1 MIPEWPPRA
10 MTLAE
15 THVDWHRV
23 QRHIDERRAAV
34 ERAGVGA
41 TRKIATSLALAG
53 HVVESDRDLLAARLQ
68 AALDATAKFGYRSAQ
83 AEIRSLRGSR
93 PMLVGDG
100 VTDNR
105 ATLQAAIDTL
115 ALAYEL
121 PSIGDQAEVAA
132 GGIDAVRALV
142 RRRAKE
148 AADRVVS
155 AAMKAYVSGQP
166 GLERQIALVSASRKA
181 LHRVVI
187 ELVGETLTQGR
198 IAGAL
203 AAPGGPPEF
212 ALRSSMLDKNSCE
225 PCDRLNGTVVQVGSG
240 EFYDLSPPSMCLG
253 SGRCR
258 CQWVFGSTADQMQQ
272 PVAA

>member
-1 MIPEWPPRA
+1 MISEWPPRP

-23 QRHIDERRAAV
+23 QRHIDERRVVV
-34 ERAGVGA
+34 ERAGVGV

-53 HVVESDRDLLAARLQ
+53 HVVESDRELLATRLQ
-68 AALDATAKFGYRSAQ
+68 AALDATARFGYRSAQ
-83 AEIRSLRGSR
+83 AEIRSLRGER
-93 PMLVGDG
+93 L
-100 VTDNR
+100 T
-105 ATLQAAIDTL
+105 
-115 ALAYEL
+115 LAYEL
-121 PSIGDQAEVAA
+121 PDIGNQPEVAA
-132 GGIDAVRALV
+132 GGIDAVRGLV

-148 AADRVVS
+148 AADRIVS
-155 AAMKAYVSGQP
+155 AAMSAYASSRP
-166 GLERQIALVSASRKA
+166 SLERQVTLVAASRKA

-203 AAPGGPPEF
+203 AAAGGPPEY

-225 PCDRLNGTVVQVGSG
+225 PCDRLNGTVAQVGSS
-240 EFYDLSPPSMCLG
+240 EFYDLSPPAGCLG

-258 CQWVFGSTADQMQQ
+258 CQWVFGDTPNQMAQ
-272 PVAA
+272 PIAA

>member
-1 MIPEWPPRA
+1 MIAEWPPRP

-34 ERAGVGA
+34 ERAGVGV

-53 HVVESDRDLLAARLQ
+53 HVVESDREALAARLQ

-93 PMLVGDG
+93 L
-100 VTDNR
+100 T
-105 ATLQAAIDTL
+105 
-115 ALAYEL
+115 LAYEL
-121 PSIGDQAEVAA
+121 PNIGDQAEVAA

-142 RRRAKE
+142 RRRAKD

-181 LHRVVI
+181 LHRVVL
-187 ELVGETLTQGR
+187 ELVGETMNQGR
-198 IAGAL
+198 AAGIASL
-203 AAPGGPPEF
+203 PNPPEF
-212 ALRSSMLDKNSCE
+212 AMRSSMMDRASCE
-225 PCDRLNGTVVQVGSG
+225 ICDRLNGQVVQVGSG
-240 EFYDLSPPSMCLG
+240 EYWDNMPPAMCLG
-253 SGRCR
+253 SSRCR
-258 CQWVFGSTADQMQQ
+258 CVYVTGDTPAQMKS
-272 PVAA
+272 AA